1 MRKFLPVFV
10 FLLLFVLCL
19 FGLYWKNQYRPELS
33 KQEQIEAA
41 TCAKFESS
49 EPGSRELLLYQAET
63 KPLADFVYGLD
74 LVECDIPVSDWQYR
88 VTYNCNEIC
97 TNCQEIVVLVG
108 DRSLS
113 IDGVLYTS
121 KPELPF
127 QKVLEYFRDKYAYYR
142 QTQ

>member
-1 MRKFLPVFV
+1 M
-10 FLLLFVLCL
+10 
-19 FGLYWKNQYRPELS
+19 
-33 KQEQIEAA
+33 
-41 TCAKFESS
+41 
-49 EPGSRELLLYQAET
+49 
-63 KPLADFVYGLD
+63 
-74 LVECDIPVSDWQYR
+74 
-88 VTYNCNEIC
+88 
-97 TNCQEIVVLVG
+97 VLVG

>member
-1 MRKFLPVFV
+1 M
-10 FLLLFVLCL
+10 
-19 FGLYWKNQYRPELS
+19 
-33 KQEQIEAA
+33 
-41 TCAKFESS
+41 
-49 EPGSRELLLYQAET
+49 
-63 KPLADFVYGLD
+63 YGLG

-108 DRSLS
+108 DGSLS

-142 QTQ
+142 QNQ